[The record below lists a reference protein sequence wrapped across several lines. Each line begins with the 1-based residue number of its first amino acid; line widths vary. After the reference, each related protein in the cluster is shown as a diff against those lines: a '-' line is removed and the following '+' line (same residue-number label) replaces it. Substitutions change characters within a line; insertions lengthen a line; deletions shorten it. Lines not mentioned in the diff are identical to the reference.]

1 MSIEIIRPEGLPG
14 ECLDTNRPVLECR
27 GRRTAGRMGCAPHA
41 LDGTAMDD
49 VLTLGHTGRYRID
62 WIRRDDG
69 SIRYR
74 VTGFRLD
81 GDPEEPPRVDARP
94 TRGGGVR
101 LTVRRDPT
109 PGGTVTPECLRRT
122 AAWLTDIAGE
132 LDRMR
137 TLLELDLDRRTGRSR
152 PDPAKDA
159 RKASK
164 RGPDGENTAEPARQT
179 LRQYVHCE

>member
-1 MSIEIIRPEGLPG
+1 
-14 ECLDTNRPVLECR
+14 
-27 GRRTAGRMGCAPHA
+27 
-41 LDGTAMDD
+41 MDD

-122 AAWLTDIAGE
+122 AAWLTDVAGE

-159 RKASK
+159 REASK
-164 RGPDGENTAEPARQT
+164 RGPDGGKHRRTRPTNIEAICT
-179 LRQYVHCE
+179 LRITLEDLENALPNL

>member
-1 MSIEIIRPEGLPG
+1 
-14 ECLDTNRPVLECR
+14 
-27 GRRTAGRMGCAPHA
+27 
-41 LDGTAMDD
+41 MDD

-122 AAWLTDIAGE
+122 AAWLTDVAGE

-137 TLLELDLDRRTGRSR
+137 TLLELDLDRREPVGRARIR
-152 PDPAKDA
+152 P
-159 RKASK
+159 RT
-164 RGPDGENTAEPARQT
+164 RGRPRRGVRMRRHPPGRRPGWGKHRRTRPTDIEAICT
-179 LRQYVHCE
+179 LRITLEDLENALPNL

>member
-1 MSIEIIRPEGLPG
+1 
-14 ECLDTNRPVLECR
+14 
-27 GRRTAGRMGCAPHA
+27 
-41 LDGTAMDD
+41 MDD

-69 SIRYR
+69 TVRYR
-74 VTGFRLD
+74 V
-81 GDPEEPPRVDARP
+81 
-94 TRGGGVR
+94 
-101 LTVRRDPT
+101 TVRRDPT

-122 AAWLTDIAGE
+122 AAWLTDVAGE
-132 LDRMR
+132 LDRVS

-159 RKASK
+159 REASK

-179 LRQYVHCE
+179 LRRYVHCE

>member
-1 MSIEIIRPEGLPG
+1 M
-14 ECLDTNRPVLECR
+14 
-27 GRRTAGRMGCAPHA
+27 GRAPHA
-41 LDGTAMDD
+41 PDGAAMND

-69 SIRYR
+69 TVRYR

-81 GDPEEPPRVDARP
+81 GDPEEPPRVDACP
-94 TRGGGVR
+94 TPAGGIRLRARRG
-101 LTVRRDPT
+101 PT
-109 PGGTVTPECLRRT
+109 PGGTVTPDGLRRA
-122 AAWLTDIAGE
+122 AAWMTDVAGE

-159 RKASK
+159 REASK
-164 RGPDGENTAEPARQT
+164 RGPDGENTAEPATDIEAICT
-179 LRQYVHCE
+179 LRITLEDLENALPNL

>member
-49 VLTLGHTGRYRID
+49 VLTLGHTGRYR
-62 WIRRDDG
+62 DDG
-69 SIRYR
+69 TVRYR

-94 TRGGGVR
+94 TRGGGIR
-101 LTVRRDPT
+101 LTVGGIRRRA
-109 PGGTVTPECLRRT
+109 E
-122 AAWLTDIAGE
+122 
-132 LDRMR
+132 
-137 TLLELDLDRRTGRSR
+137 RSR
-152 PDPAKDA
+152 
-159 RKASK
+159 RNAS
-164 RGPDGENTAEPARQT
+164 DEPP
-179 LRQYVHCE
+179 HG

>member
-1 MSIEIIRPEGLPG
+1 
-14 ECLDTNRPVLECR
+14 
-27 GRRTAGRMGCAPHA
+27 
-41 LDGTAMDD
+41 MDD

-122 AAWLTDIAGE
+122 AAWLTDVAGE

-159 RKASK
+159 REASK
-164 RGPDGENTAEPARQT
+164 RGLDAAASAWAKARMGGNTAEPATDIEAICT
-179 LRQYVHCE
+179 LRITLEDLENALPNL